1 MLNTH
6 EPTRLDPFRAF
17 AVSGRRVDCLG
28 VMPSTAVP
36 GAQPEPLTA
45 RAAVARLV
53 AAGLVCRDLNAPRL
67 HILGGIAEL
76 VEDGISGYE
85 GPFAILAKQNGV
97 LTAIVAGTL
106 RAPNEE
112 MTIETLA
119 DAVAFVLRVY
129 RARGV
134 LPGLEASR

>member
-6 EPTRLDPFRAF
+6 ASPAPDLFRAF
-17 AVSGRRVDCLG
+17 VFGDRSVDRLG
-28 VMPSTAVP
+28 VMPSTAVL

-45 RAAVARLV
+45 QAAVARLV
-53 AAGLVCRDLNAPRL
+53 AAGLVCRDVSAPRL

-85 GPFAILAKQNGV
+85 GPFAILAKQNGT
-97 LTAIVAGTL
+97 LTAVVAGTR

-112 MTIETLA
+112 TSIETLA

>member
-6 EPTRLDPFRAF
+6 APQAPDLFRAF
-17 AVSGRRVDCLG
+17 VLRDRRVDRLG
-28 VMPSTAVP
+28 VMPATPVP
-36 GAQPEPLTA
+36 GAQAEPLTA
-45 RAAVARLV
+45 QAAVARLV
-53 AAGLVCRDLNAPRL
+53 AAGLVCRDVSAPRL
-67 HILGGIAEL
+67 HILGGIAEF

-85 GPFAILAKQNGV
+85 GPFAILAKQNGT
-97 LTAIVAGTL
+97 LTAIVAGTR

-112 MTIETLA
+112 MSIETLA

-129 RARGV
+129 QARRG

>member
-6 EPTRLDPFRAF
+6 APTPRDRFRPFAL
-17 AVSGRRVDCLG
+17 SNRRVDRLG

-36 GAQPEPLTA
+36 GAQ
-45 RAAVARLV
+45 AAVARLV
-53 AAGLVCRDLNAPRL
+53 AAGLVCRDVSAPRL
-67 HILGGIAEL
+67 HLLGGIAEC
-76 VEDGISGYE
+76 VVDGISGYE
-85 GPFAILAKQNGV
+85 VPFAILAKQNGV
-97 LTAIVAGTL
+97 FKAIVAGTL

-112 MTIETLA
+112 MNLETLA

-134 LPGLEASR
+134 LPDREASR